1 MAKTADVKQTV
12 LQGLAW
18 PDALPADQR
27 PGPAKPSWAFSA
39 PGPPPGSSRGCGAL
53 IGQKGCCLLPPAV
66 PVLFQV
72 GRDLALTVEH
82 GLQRLDAFEKT
93 GSIWFR
99 IASFRTLMGFPAERT
114 RQFGR
119 VNRIA
124 AIVMAGR
131 AELSGFY
138 GSVDR
143 GLAFSRQLCGLGKG
157 QFRHGCALRHL
168 GFLVEP
174 LLHERRRRHGQD
186 PRRAGAR
193 CNPRP

>member
-72 GRDLALTVEH
+72 GRNLAFTAQH
-82 GLQRLDAFEKT
+82 GLQCRDAFEQAA
-93 GSIWFR
+93 SVWFR
-99 IASFRTLMGFPAERT
+99 IVSFRTLMGFHVERP
-114 RQFGR
+114 RQLCRINR
-119 VNRIA
+119 VA
-124 AIVMAGR
+124 AVLVTGR
-131 AELSGFY
+131 AEFSGFY
-138 GSVDR
+138 GSVDG
-143 GLAFSRQLCGLGKG
+143 GLAFSRQLRGL
-157 QFRHGCALRHL
+157 
-168 GFLVEP
+168 
-174 LLHERRRRHGQD
+174 
-186 PRRAGAR
+186 
-193 CNPRP
+193 